1 MKTENGDGTDQV
13 NEQPKI
19 TKAKRK
25 RSHSESELDT
35 QRHKESKRR
44 KTISE
49 SSADSDKEGRGDSK
63 GLKQNDIS
71 ESIEDCQGGVVKDA
85 DSKDRKERKSVQW
98 GEGEEG
104 TLLDRGHTSVLS
116 TVGQKGRHDEP
127 MSNED
132 KIEQKQQGM
141 SGKESA
147 EESFEDEATNESKKQ
162 KKRKRKKKE
171 KKETRLPHLR
181 VISK

>member
-1 MKTENGDGTDQV
+1 MKTENGDSTDQV

-49 SSADSDKEGRGDSK
+49 SSADSDKEGHGDSK
-63 GLKQNDIS
+63 GLKKRDIS
-71 ESIEDCQGGVVKDA
+71 KSIEDCQGGVVGDA
-85 DSKDRKERKSVQW
+85 DSKNRKERKSVQW
-98 GEGEEG
+98 GKGEEA
-104 TLLDRGHTSVLS
+104 TLLDRGNTSVLS

-147 EESFEDEATNESKKQ
+147 EESFEDEARNESKKQ

>member
-1 MKTENGDGTDQV
+1 MQTENGDSTDQM

-35 QRHKESKRR
+35 QRQKESKRR
-44 KTISE
+44 RTISE
-49 SSADSDKEGRGDSK
+49 SSADSDKEGHGGLK
-63 GLKQNDIS
+63 GLKKRGIS
-71 ESIEDCQGGVVKDA
+71 KSIEDCQGGVVRDA
-85 DSKDRKERKSVQW
+85 DSKDKKERKSVQW
-98 GEGEEG
+98 GKDEEG
-104 TLLDRGHTSVLS
+104 TLLDGGHTSVLP
-116 TVGQKGRHDEP
+116 TVEQKGGHDEP

-132 KIEQKQQGM
+132 KIEHKQQGM

-147 EESFEDEATNESKKQ
+147 EESFEDEATKESKKQ

>member
-1 MKTENGDGTDQV
+1 MKTENGDSTDVV

-25 RSHSESELDT
+25 RSLSESELDT
-35 QRHKESKRR
+35 QRHKESKRKR
-44 KTISE
+44 TISE
-49 SSADSDKEGRGDSK
+49 SSADSDKEQHSDTK
-63 GLKQNDIS
+63 GFKKKDIS
-71 ESIEDCQGGVVKDA
+71 KSIGDCPGGLGGDA

-104 TLLDRGHTSVLS
+104 TLLDGEHSSVLP
-116 TVGQKGRHDEP
+116 TVGQKRGRDEP

-132 KIEQKQQGM
+132 KIEQKQQRM
-141 SGKESA
+141 SGKDSA
-147 EESFEDEATNESKKQ
+147 GESFEDEAGKESKKQ

>member
-1 MKTENGDGTDQV
+1 MKTENRDSTDQV

-49 SSADSDKEGRGDSK
+49 SSADSDKEGHGDSK
-63 GLKQNDIS
+63 GLKQNGIS
-71 ESIEDCQGGVVKDA
+71 ESIEDCQGGVVGDA
-85 DSKDRKERKSVQW
+85 DSKDKKERKSVQW

-104 TLLDRGHTSVLS
+104 TLLHRGHTSVLP
-116 TVGQKGRHDEP
+116 TVGQEGGHDEP
-127 MSNED
+127 TSNED
-132 KIEQKQQGM
+132 KNEQKQQ
-141 SGKESA
+141 GKESA
-147 EESFEDEATNESKKQ
+147 EESAEDEATKESKKQ